1 MKISFVNISKV
12 NRQCLHSL
20 GTHSEDD
27 LEKVSTTIVY
37 LKPVEQF
44 YGAKVHVMVQ
54 TLIRAHKCEIK
65 YYLTCWVG
73 PIDRPFCRRS
83 KRSHLPTASDYIE
96 SSWPSPSTFLCFL
109 KSQHSFSPVGHLL
122 SMIRELINH
131 GRGNYKITFGK
142 HSETITILLGR
153 AQRAEIR
160 KGAIRDLISFK

>member
-1 MKISFVNISKV
+1 MPAFA
-12 NRQCLHSL
+12 RHSL
-20 GTHSEDD
+20 GRWFFRKGFHHYC
-27 LEKVSTTIVY
+27 VSKNLLSNFIRQKSMLWFRHWSGHTNVKLSIIWH
-37 LKPVEQF
+37 VELDQLT
-44 YGAKVHVMVQ
+44 VHFAGGQSV
-54 TLIRAHKCEIK
+54 
-65 YYLTCWVG
+65 
-73 PIDRPFCRRS
+73 PICQLLQIILNP
-83 KRSHLPTASDYIE
+83 P